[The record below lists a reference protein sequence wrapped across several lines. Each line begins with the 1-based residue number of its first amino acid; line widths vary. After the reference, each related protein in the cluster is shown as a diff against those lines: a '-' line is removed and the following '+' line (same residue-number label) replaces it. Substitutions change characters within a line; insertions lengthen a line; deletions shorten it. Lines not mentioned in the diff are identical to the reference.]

1 MTADTNAKIVFNG
14 ANYVFVTST
23 KYSSNAGVAAYDA
36 ACNER
41 AQAAGLPGPY
51 VAWVTTTSTPA
62 ERRLGNARGF
72 IRLDG
77 LPFMDVIEPGAPAYY
92 PVLYDDREQPVPP
105 DLIDRMYLS
114 GRSIY
119 GGYQL
124 ATCSDWTTDDPS
136 WSRSVITGDPLGG
149 YVFWDGWASTT
160 GCSLRWRLLCVGS
173 ALTRPLQ
180 REREQGRFAFASDRS
195 TPVPMDRGIQGFD
208 ETCAAQAGAAGL
220 PGAYKALVATDG
232 ASAISRFDLNGPPWV
247 RPDGV
252 AIVARA
258 ADLAD
263 GKLIAPL
270 DVHADS
276 KGDADVF
283 SFWTGAP
290 TPGVPGSRETTCNA
304 WTSISADVRAIIG
317 RNSNIEPGSWFD
329 LVATRCDATGRVYC
343 FQQ

>member
-1 MTADTNAKIVFNG
+1 MEIGRWKIRQFI
-14 ANYVFVTST
+14 
-23 KYSSNAGVAAYDA
+23 KP
-36 ACNER
+36 R
-41 AQAAGLPGPY
+41 LMIGL
-51 VAWVTTTSTPA
+51 
-62 ERRLGNARGF
+62 RRL
-72 IRLDG
+72 
-77 LPFMDVIEPGAPAYY
+77 PTE
-92 PVLYDDREQPVPP
+92 
-105 DLIDRMYLS
+105 
-114 GRSIY
+114 
-119 GGYQL
+119 
-124 ATCSDWTTDDPS
+124 T
-136 WSRSVITGDPLGG
+136 
-149 YVFWDGWASTT
+149 
-160 GCSLRWRLLCVGS
+160 
-173 ALTRPLQ
+173 LTINK
-180 REREQGRFAFASDRS
+180 
-195 TPVPMDRGIQGFD
+195 DRGIQGFD

-304 WTSISADVRAIIG
+304 WTSISTYRMLSC
-317 RNSNIEPGSWFD
+317 RSFRRPF
-329 LVATRCDATGRVYC
+329 
-343 FQQ
+343 F